1 MLINLDVL
9 INIFAAYQTVEQ
21 QIAKGCDD
29 NPVTRHET
37 CNVGHQTLDNGQ
49 DTAAAYQYHEQT
61 GSGCQIFTQSFYGQ
75 ITMDHKNSIA
85 IRDI

>member
-1 MLINLDVL
+1 MSLLTF
-9 INIFAAYQTVEQ
+9 FAAYQTVEQ

-49 DTAAAYQYHEQT
+49 DAAAAYQYPWT
-61 GSGCQIFTQSFYGQ
+61 DRKPLPDITQSFYRP
-75 ITMDHKNSIA
+75 D
-85 IRDI
+85 